1 MKTAKIFKA
10 FALSAL
16 LLAGSAGA
24 VLAQERDELP
34 QDHKLVS
41 GIPYDGFLKGSL
53 VPANG
58 PRYTDEVVTEGP
70 SVRFTVERDSIRQND
85 LSLAEVAALSPE
97 AIIGL
102 GWTETD
108 EDAEEL
114 IALAMGQ

>member
-10 FALSAL
+10 VALSAL

-24 VLAQERDELP
+24 ALAEGQ
-34 QDHKLVS
+34 LVS

-70 SVRFTVERDSIRQND
+70 SRRFTVERDSIHQDD
-85 LSLAEVAALSPE
+85 LSATEVASLSPE
-97 AIIGL
+97 AVIGL
-102 GWTETD
+102 GWAETD
-108 EDAEEL
+108 EDAEEF
-114 IALAMGQ
+114 IAIAMAQ